1 MRSRSFVTGFVL
13 AAGSATA
20 AVALR
25 RRATRRRDRAE
36 LYFAEGTPVSLTE
49 GQPGADRLLQHAREL
64 LATARS

>member
-1 MRSRSFVTGFVL
+1 MRRSSFVTGFAL
-13 AAGSATA
+13 AAGSAAA

-25 RRATRRRDRAE
+25 RRAARRRDRAE
-36 LYFAEGTPVSLTE
+36 LYLADGTLVSLTQ